1 MDNFKM
7 NESAKA
13 IEKDK
18 NINSILG
25 GWEEIKQM
33 LLEVSPV
40 FTFDDDRKTDIVD
53 ASPYISLKRDVERLD
68 LYFNHTILNQFKP
81 DEIAQIFTL
90 TADIYN
96 KILHR
101 NPKKEIYSISLDNEA
116 VNIIKEKIKELFEV
130 FKNNSFSAVFTELF
144 HSLRSDF
151 NKDRKNFQRQID
163 ELLQVNQHKT
173 LSAVFR
179 VQVRKAIKSRENN
192 LCWFTSIIITAVII
206 IFISLLIPSIRPEN
220 NILSMINALFSRL
233 LMISPLIWIAYFRV
247 KNVNEDKR
255 LEHEYINKM
264 VMAQSYEHYIK
275 AIDNLRWTKEDE
287 NNREEFKKKL
297 LEESIKVLAKN
308 PTEVLSKDRNDDY
321 PMMELMNKLVEKIPD
336 GDKKV

>member
-1 MDNFKM
+1 MNDNID
-7 NESAKA
+7 A
-13 IEKDK
+13 IKKD
-18 NINSILG
+18 NDISYILN

-40 FTFDDDRKTDIVD
+40 FTFDDSEKIATVD
-53 ASPYISLKRDVERLD
+53 ASPYLSLKGDVERLD

-81 DEIAQIFTL
+81 NEITQIFTL

-101 NPKKEIYSISLDNEA
+101 NPKKEIYSISLDIEA
-116 VNIIKEKIKELFEV
+116 VNIIKEKIKELFEIFEHNLFSGV
-130 FKNNSFSAVFTELF
+130 FAELF
-144 HSLRSDF
+144 SSLRSDF

-179 VQVRKAIKSRENN
+179 VQVRKVIKSRGNN
-192 LCWFTSIIITAVII
+192 LCWFTTIIFVSVII

-220 NILSMINALFSRL
+220 NILSIINALFSRL
-233 LMISPLIWIAYFRV
+233 LMISPLIWLAYFRV

-287 NNREEFKKKL
+287 NNRAEFKKKL
-297 LEESIKVLAKN
+297 LEESIKVLARN

-321 PMMELMNKLVEKIPD
+321 PMMELMNKLIEKIPD
-336 GDKKV
+336 GDKKA

>member
-1 MDNFKM
+1 M
-7 NESAKA
+7 NENIDTIK
-13 IEKDK
+13 KDK
-18 NINSILG
+18 EINYILG

-40 FTFDDDRKTDIVD
+40 FTFDNDGKTATVD

-68 LYFNHTILNQFKP
+68 LYFNHTILNQYKP

-101 NPKKEIYSISLDNEA
+101 NPKKEIYSISLDTEA
-116 VNIIKEKIKELFEV
+116 VNIIKDSINKLFEM
-130 FKNNSFSAVFTELF
+130 FKGNPFSAMFTELF
-144 HSLRSDF
+144 GSLRSDF

-163 ELLQVNQHKT
+163 EFLQVNQHKN
-173 LSAVFR
+173 LSAVFKS
-179 VQVRKAIKSRENN
+179 QVDNINTNKKDNSSWFFKLIIAAIALVLISS
-192 LCWFTSIIITAVII
+192 L
-206 IFISLLIPSIRPEN
+206 FISKEN
-220 NILSMINALFSRL
+220 NILSVIYALLLRLMI
-233 LMISPLIWIAYFRV
+233 ISPLIWLAYFRV
-247 KNVNEDKR
+247 KNFNEDKR

-287 NNREEFKKKL
+287 NNRAEFKKKL
-297 LEESIKVLAKN
+297 LEESIKVLARN

-321 PMMELMNKLVEKIPD
+321 PMMVLMNKLVEKIPD

>member
-1 MDNFKM
+1 M
-7 NESAKA
+7 
-13 IEKDK
+13 DK
-18 NINSILG
+18 NIDSLKKNKEIDTMLH

-40 FTFDDDRKTDIVD
+40 FTFDDDKKTDIVD

-81 DEIAQIFTL
+81 DEIAKIFTL

-101 NPKKEIYSISLDNEA
+101 NPKKEIYSISLDAEA
-116 VNIIKEKIKELFEV
+116 VNIIKDSINKLFEI
-130 FKNNSFSAVFTELF
+130 FKSNPFSAMFTELF
-144 HSLRSDF
+144 GSLRSDF
-151 NKDRKNFQRQID
+151 NKDRNSFQRQID

-179 VQVRKAIKSRENN
+179 TQVRKTIKSRKNN
-192 LCWFTSIIITAVII
+192 LCWFTSIIISAVAI
-206 IFISLLIPSIRPEN
+206 IFLSLFIPQIRPEN
-220 NILSMINALFSRL
+220 NILSIINALFSRL

-247 KNVNEDKR
+247 KNFNEDKR

-287 NNREEFKKKL
+287 DNRVEFKKKL
-297 LEESIKVLAKN
+297 LEESIKVLARN

-321 PMMELMNKLVEKIPD
+321 PMMELMNKLIEKILD
-336 GDKKV
+336 GDKKA